1 MLKFWRHMALIALLV
16 TGMSLSGCA
25 QNLFYQPDN
34 ILYDTPKNAGLD
46 FEEVTFASADGTALT
61 GWFIPAQGRAPRQAK
76 GTVIHF
82 HGNAQNMSAHWRFA
96 EWLPR
101 QGYNLFVFDYRGYGT
116 SKGTPD
122 LDGVLADSIAAIE
135 HVRQRPDSTPDK
147 LIVYGQSL
155 GGTNA
160 IGAVVKGSRQ
170 GIRAVIV
177 ESTFSSYSQIAHDKV
192 PGAGWLMSDR
202 HSADRLID
210 QIAPIPL
217 LLIHGDQDK
226 VIHHRHSERL
236 LALAKDPK
244 QLIVLNGEG
253 HLTQLLRP
261 ASAQSLQTQVLN
273 FLQSVDDSSAH

>member
-1 MLKFWRHMALIALLV
+1 MVKLWRQAALTLFVVAAVGL
-16 TGMSLSGCA
+16 TGCA

-34 ILYDTPKNAGLD
+34 ILYDTPINAGLN
-46 FEEVTFASADGTALT
+46 FEEVTFASADGTLLT
-61 GWFIPAQGRAPRQAK
+61 GWFIPAQGRAPQDAK
-76 GTVIHF
+76 GTVIHL

-116 SKGTPD
+116 SQGSPD
-122 LDGVLADSIAAIE
+122 LDGVLADSIAAIDYAR
-135 HVRQRPDSTPDK
+135 HRPDSTPDR

-170 GIRAVIV
+170 GIRALIV

-217 LLIHGDQDK
+217 LLVHGNQDK
-226 VIHHRHSERL
+226 VIHHRHSEKL
-236 LALAKDPK
+236 LALAKAPK
-244 QLIVLNGEG
+244 QLIVLDGEG
-253 HLTQLLRP
+253 HLTALHRP
-261 ASAQSLQTQVLN
+261 ASAQALQTQLLH
-273 FLQSVDDSSAH
+273 FLQSTHEPPKH